1 MANPVVNPGGV
12 PPQGIPPQQPQG
24 GPPPINTGHGL
35 PVVVWEHIRLF
46 FGRIVRSNFLSKGVS
61 DAEAEQLEAAGITH
75 TLSQNYLAWRRALL
89 WFGSVTL
96 GLALLLGLFT
106 RFEGI
111 SDVHW
116 LAGTVFVLM
125 FIAEIAACVVGI
137 LASLKWTNI
146 VRTKQFAR
154 ISFFCMFLLPL
165 VLFLIPIA
173 PMLPAPRPNYFGQQ
187 QQQDPRVLMALMGF
201 ILLIPKVIGLF
212 PAVIR
217 SSLSLK
223 SLLPESTMPGW
234 IAVLIAPF
242 YALFFVLLLVIG
254 MQTGEPLLILCLGGL
269 AAAPIMI
276 VTSVNKLVQ
285 PCNEEQAL
293 QTVRGVR
300 KKITIANLIGV
311 GAGIIYAF
319 TLIKQI
325 SLVTSIGF
333 VFSILATVFLLT
345 VVTSDMLIGVFKTA
359 FLKENALRE
368 RGLADDL
375 AARFSDMDELG
386 LTTISAGEGK
396 LFKAVKD
403 KVAGGGDEGQGGG
416 GTTPPPANPNPP
428 PAE

>member
-1 MANPVVNPGGV
+1 M
-12 PPQGIPPQQPQG
+12 
-24 GPPPINTGHGL
+24 
-35 PVVVWEHIRLF
+35 
-46 FGRIVRSNFLSKGVS
+46 
-61 DAEAEQLEAAGITH
+61 
-75 TLSQNYLAWRRALL
+75 
-89 WFGSVTL
+89 
-96 GLALLLGLFT
+96 
-106 RFEGI
+106 
-111 SDVHW
+111 
-116 LAGTVFVLM
+116 
-125 FIAEIAACVVGI
+125 
-137 LASLKWTNI
+137 
-146 VRTKQFAR
+146 
-154 ISFFCMFLLPL
+154 
-165 VLFLIPIA
+165 
-173 PMLPAPRPNYFGQQ
+173 
-187 QQQDPRVLMALMGF
+187 LMALMGF

-285 PCNEEQAL
+285 PCSEEQAL
-293 QTVRGVR
+293 QTVRSVR

-359 FLKENALRE
+359 FLKENAMRE
-368 RGLADDL
+368 RGLADNL

-416 GTTPPPANPNPP
+416 GATPPPANPNPP